1 MKVRLRQA
9 RSSCEGHKL
18 WPTSSDQSVK
28 HEEWEKAGK
37 SILRAMTDTVRA
49 WGIWMLAARSLA
61 VCLVPDGKVPG
72 WCLEQLLESAVIR
85 LVTAPA
91 LSTSTEEPGV
101 GATVDRVGVGTIL
114 SVDRVGGAGRAYL
127 VMSQQNAI
135 Q

>member
-1 MKVRLRQA
+1 
-9 RSSCEGHKL
+9 
-18 WPTSSDQSVK
+18 
-28 HEEWEKAGK
+28 
-37 SILRAMTDTVRA
+37 
-49 WGIWMLAARSLA
+49 MLAARSLA
-61 VCLVPDGKVPG
+61 VCLVPDGKVPW

-91 LSTSTEEPGV
+91 LYTNTEEPGV